1 MVPVGG
7 GVGVAA
13 RYHPSDLSL
22 PTILH
27 FHGNGE
33 IVPDYDGIAPA
44 FHSAGASFVSAEYR
58 GYGSST
64 GSSST
69 SSLLDDAPLVLD
81 YVIAFLRERGHTG
94 PLVVMGRSLGSAPAI
109 ELGST
114 RGDDIAGLI
123 VESGFARTPPLL
135 ALFGISLAS
144 LGIGETSGMD
154 NEDKMAR
161 VRMPLLVLHA
171 QWDTLLPPWNGERI
185 HERGASDEKT
195 LVMVPNAD
203 HNTIMAFGGRPYWG
217 AIGEFLAAL
226 RKP

>member
-1 MVPVGG
+1 MKQVSLLKEIDHPVVNATVFFPRPAPGLPPPPGSEDLVIPVGDG
-7 GVGVAA
+7 ARVAA

-33 IVPDYDGIAPA
+33 IVPDYDSIAPA
-44 FHSAGASFVSAEYR
+44 FHSAEASLVSAEYR

-69 SSLLDDAPLVLD
+69 SSLLDDAPLILD
-81 YVIAFLRERGHTG
+81 HVIAFLRERGHTG

-123 VESGFARTPPLL
+123 VESGFAQTAATSVLPR
-135 ALFGISLAS
+135 
-144 LGIGETSGMD
+144 SGMG
-154 NEDKMAR
+154 KM
-161 VRMPLLVLHA
+161 
-171 QWDTLLPPWNGERI
+171 
-185 HERGASDEKT
+185 
-195 LVMVPNAD
+195 
-203 HNTIMAFGGRPYWG
+203 
-217 AIGEFLAAL
+217 
-226 RKP
+226 